1 VTKIEFYDRKD
12 SLLKVLTFHGYTQ
25 YLGRYWRAN
34 EMRMENKQTGKST
47 VLRWR
52 DYAFQSGLS
61 DRDFDRNALKR
72 IR

>member
-1 VTKIEFYDRKD
+1 
-12 SLLKVLTFHGYTQ
+12 
-25 YLGRYWRAN
+25 
-34 EMRMENKQTGKST
+34 MRMENKQTGKST